1 LDLKGLAVLVVGLGK
16 TGLALV
22 EFLGRRGAHV
32 HISDTRPLAELQAL
46 LAPAPDPAS
55 LVALEG
61 GRHTAEFFL
70 QADLILLSPG
80 VPLDLPPLEKARGRR
95 IPIWGELELFS
106 RFCATPVV
114 AVTGTNGKTTTT
126 ALLNQMLQSGGRT
139 TFLGGNIG
147 RPLTEY
153 LLQGQTSDLV
163 VAEISSFQLD
173 TAPSFRPRVGLL
185 LNITADH
192 LDRYDGFSAYID
204 SKKGLFRNRQEE
216 DAAVLNLDDPLVG
229 PLGRGM
235 SGPVYYFSRSARP
248 ERGAYLEGDGLRL
261 VLNREP
267 EDYTLDGFALPGVH
281 NRENALAAALGARL
295 AGASPVG
302 IQKGLNEF
310 KGFGHRL
317 EFVAE
322 INGVR
327 FYDDS
332 KGTNVGAV
340 VKALEGF
347 TAPVIL
353 IAGGR
358 DKGGDYDPLQPLIRS
373 KVKALALIGE
383 ARGKMQAQ
391 LGALVPTRPAD
402 TLEEAVVWAFRQARP
417 GDVVLLSP
425 ACSSFDMFRDYGHR
439 GRVFQQTVRELAG
452 DIPPEG
458 KEAPHES
465 PV

>member
-1 LDLKGLAVLVVGLGK
+1 LDLKGRSVLIVGLGK

-22 EFLGRRGAHV
+22 DFLLRQGAQV
-32 HISDTRPLAELQAL
+32 RISDTRPLAEVRAL
-46 LAPAPDPAS
+46 LARNNSPAA
-55 LVALEG
+55 ALTVEAG
-61 GRHTAEFFL
+61 GHSAEFFL
-70 QADLILLSPG
+70 KAELILLSPG
-80 VPLDLPPLEKARGRR
+80 VPLDLPPLEKARVRR

-106 RFCATPVV
+106 RFCSTPVV

-126 ALLNQMLQSGGRT
+126 ALLNEMLRAGGRS

-153 LLQGQTSDLV
+153 LLGDQSDDLV

-173 TAPSFRPRVGLL
+173 TAASFRPRVGLL
-185 LNITADH
+185 LNITPDH
-192 LDRYDGFSAYID
+192 LDRYDDYPAYIA
-204 SKKGLFRNRQEE
+204 SKKALFRNQGEE

-229 PLGRGM
+229 PLGEELP
-235 SGPVYYFSRSARP
+235 GPVYYFSRTARP
-248 ERGAYLEGDGLRL
+248 KRGAFLDGERLLLAANGEAEVYSLE
-261 VLNREP
+261 
-267 EDYTLDGFALPGVH
+267 GFALPGLH

-295 AGASPVG
+295 AGASPAG
-302 IQKGLNEF
+302 IQRGLNDF
-310 KGFGHRL
+310 QGFGHRL

-347 TAPVIL
+347 TDPVIL

-358 DKGGDYDPLQPLIRS
+358 DKGGAYGPLAPLVRS

-383 ARGKMQAQ
+383 AREKMEEQ
-391 LGALVPTRPAD
+391 LGALTLTRRND
-402 TLEEAVVWAFRQARP
+402 TLEEAVFWAFRQSRR

-439 GRVFQQTVRELAG
+439 GQVFQAAVKKLAG
-452 DIPPEG
+452 DFSSAG
-458 KEAPHES
+458 KDPS
-465 PV
+465 